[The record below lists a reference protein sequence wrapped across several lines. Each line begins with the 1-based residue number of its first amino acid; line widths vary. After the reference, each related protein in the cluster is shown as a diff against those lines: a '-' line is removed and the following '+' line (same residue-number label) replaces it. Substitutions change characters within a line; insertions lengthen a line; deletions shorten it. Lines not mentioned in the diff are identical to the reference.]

1 MAQSEV
7 ARGKDGSARA
17 AEFLGE
23 FDAYLGTAKGLAEG
37 NRRKYGRLVLDSVTQ
52 PTSRNTVSHTYRSMR
67 PTTGSSRKS
76 LILSTSA
83 PIRRLANALSQ

>member
-7 ARGKDGSARA
+7 ARGKDGSTRA

-23 FDAYLGTAKGLAEG
+23 FDAYLGTTKGLAQG
-37 NRRKYGRLVLDSVTQ
+37 THRKYGRLVLDSVRQ
-52 PTSRNTVSHTYRSMR
+52 PTSRNTVSHTYRLMR

-76 LILSTSA
+76 PILSTSA
-83 PIRRLANALSQ
+83 LIRCLAKALSQ